1 MIKDMERTQKRT
13 QKEPSLL
20 CFLEGLCPGRVYAGD
35 AIHEDYTHDEM
46 PEYGVHAPDAVVEVL
61 STEEVSA
68 IVKYANERNIPI
80 VPRGTGTGLCGG
92 CVAIYGGIMIS
103 TVRMNRI
110 LEIDEDNLCAR
121 VEAGVVLL
129 DFIEET
135 EKLGLLYCPDPGEKS
150 ATIGGNVM
158 TNAGGLRA
166 VKYGVTKDYVLGMT
180 CVLADG
186 SIIEI
191 GGKVVKNCS
200 GYNLLGL
207 LTGSEGTLCVV
218 TEVLVRLT
226 PLPPCKMALLVP
238 YDDVGKCIATVPEI
252 IKAKIIPTAIEFA
265 QRQVV
270 LLAEEYLGTTFP
282 HKSAAAYLIFSFD
295 GNTQSELDA
304 IYARVADICL
314 ANGAIDAF
322 ISDTEERLDS
332 IWKPRGEF
340 LEAIKASTDEMDEC
354 DVVVPRSRMADFI
367 YFIEDL
373 KEKQDIRLVS
383 FGHAGDGN
391 LHVYVCRD
399 GMDKDRYEK
408 KLKIC
413 MDAMYKKAD
422 ELGGE
427 VSGEHGI
434 GHAKAGYL
442 SEYLSPEEAGVMEA
456 IKAALDPKGILNPGK
471 VIRRRCGFDK

>member
-1 MIKDMERTQKRT
+1 
-13 QKEPSLL
+13 
-20 CFLEGLCPGRVYAGD
+20 VYTGD

-46 PEYGVHAPDAVVEVL
+46 PEYGIHAPDVVAEVV
-61 STEEVSA
+61 STDEVSK
-68 IVKYANERNIPI
+68 ILSYANENDIPV

-92 CVAIYGGIMIS
+92 CVAIHGGIMIS
-103 TVRMNRI
+103 TVRMNKI

-129 DFIEET
+129 DFIDET
-135 EKLGLLYCPDPGEKS
+135 EKRGLLYCPDPGEKT

-186 SIIEI
+186 SVLEI
-191 GGKVVKNCS
+191 GGKTVKNSS

-207 LTGSEGTLCVV
+207 FTGSEGTLCVV
-218 TEVLVRLT
+218 TEILLRLM
-226 PLPPCKMALLVP
+226 PLPPFKMALLVP
-238 YDDVGKCIATVPEI
+238 YDDVGRCIATVPEI

-265 QRQVV
+265 QQQVV
-270 LLAEEYLGTTFP
+270 LLAGEYLGKTFP
-282 HKSAAAYLIFSFD
+282 HKSAPAYLIFSFD

-304 IYARVADICL
+304 VYSRVADICL
-314 ANGAIDAF
+314 ENGALDVF
-322 ISDTEERLDS
+322 ISDTEERLES

-367 YFIEDL
+367 YFIEELRD
-373 KEKQDIRLVS
+373 KQAIRLMS

-399 GMDKDRYEK
+399 GMDKAEYER
-408 KLKIC
+408 KLRFC
-413 MDAMYKKAD
+413 MDAMYEKAN

-434 GHAKAGYL
+434 GHAKADYL
-442 SEYLSPEEAGVMEA
+442 LESISAEEAEVMRA
-456 IKAALDPKGILNPGK
+456 IKTALDPKGIMNPGK
-471 VIRRRCGFDK
+471 VIRRC

>member
-1 MIKDMERTQKRT
+1 MGFSKVEQKDIEFLKD
-13 QKEPSLL
+13 L
-20 CFLEGLCPGRVYAGD
+20 CGGRVYTGAD
-35 AIHEDYTHDEM
+35 IHEDYTHDEM
-46 PEYGVHAPDAVVEVL
+46 PEYGTHLPDAVVEVL
-61 STEEVSA
+61 STEEVSK
-68 IVKYANERNIPI
+68 IVTYAGARNIPV

-103 TVRMNRI
+103 TVKMNRI
-110 LEIDEDNLCAR
+110 IEIDEDNLCAR
-121 VEAGVVLL
+121 VEAGLVLMDL
-129 DFIEET
+129 IAET
-135 EKLGLLYCPDPGEKS
+135 EKRGLLYCPDPGEKS

-186 SIIEI
+186 SVMET

-218 TEVLVRLT
+218 TEVLLRLM
-226 PLPPCKMALLVP
+226 PLPPFKMALLVP
-238 YDDVGKCIATVPEI
+238 YDDAGRCIATVPEI

-265 QRQVV
+265 QQQVV
-270 LLAEEYLGTTFP
+270 HLAEEYLGKTFP
-282 HKSAAAYLIFSFD
+282 HKSAPAYLIFSFD

-304 IYARVADICL
+304 IYGRVADICL
-314 ANGAIDAF
+314 ENGALDVF
-322 ISDTEERLDS
+322 VSDTDERLES

-340 LEAIKASTDEMDEC
+340 LEAIKSSTDEMDEC

-367 YFIEDL
+367 YFIEELRDR
-373 KEKQDIRLVS
+373 QGIRIVS

-399 GMDKDRYEK
+399 GMDKAEYGQ
-408 KLKIC
+408 KLKSC
-413 MDAMYKKAD
+413 MDAMYEKAN

-434 GHAKAGYL
+434 GHAKADYL
-442 SEYLSPEEAGVMEA
+442 REYLSPEEAKVMEA
-456 IKAALDPKGILNPGK
+456 LKMALDPKGIMNPGK
-471 VIRRRCGFDK
+471 VIRRCNVEE

>member
-1 MIKDMERTQKRT
+1 MEFSRVEQRDI
-13 QKEPSLL
+13 E
-20 CFLEGLCPGRVYAGD
+20 FLEGLCKDRVYTGV

-46 PEYGVHAPDAVVEVL
+46 PEYGVCPPDAVVEVL
-61 STEEVSA
+61 STDEVAA
-68 IVKYANERNIPI
+68 IVSYANGRMIPV

-92 CVAIYGGIMIS
+92 CVAIHGGILIS
-103 TVRMNRI
+103 TVKMNRI
-110 LEIDEDNLCAR
+110 IEIDEDNLCAR

-129 DFIEET
+129 DLIAET
-135 EKLGLLYCPDPGEKS
+135 EKRGLLYCPDPGEKS

-158 TNAGGLRA
+158 TNAGGMRA

-186 SIIEI
+186 SVLET

-200 GYNLLGL
+200 GYNLLGMFA
-207 LTGSEGTLCVV
+207 GSEGTLCIV
-218 TEVLVRLT
+218 TEILLRLM

-238 YDDVGKCIATVPEI
+238 FDDVGRCIATVPEI
-252 IKAKIIPTAIEFA
+252 IRAKIIPTAIEFA
-265 QRQVV
+265 QQQVV
-270 LLAEEYLGTTFP
+270 LLAEEYLGRTFP
-282 HKSAAAYLIFSFD
+282 HKSAPAYLVFSFD

-304 IYARVADICL
+304 IYEKVADICL
-314 ANGAIDAF
+314 SNGAIDVF
-322 ISDTEERLDS
+322 ISDTEERLES

-367 YFIEDL
+367 YFIEEL
-373 KEKQDIRLVS
+373 REKQDIRLMS

-399 GMDKDRYEK
+399 GMDKAVYEQ
-408 KLKIC
+408 KLRFC
-413 MDAMYKKAD
+413 MGAMYDKAN

-434 GHAKAGYL
+434 GHAKM
-442 SEYLSPEEAGVMEA
+442 EYLLQYLTPEETCVMEA
-456 IKAALDPKGILNPGK
+456 LKHALDPNGILNPGK
-471 VIRRRCGFDK
+471 IIRRCGFEK